1 MQVFHERT
9 FRIRHYECDAY
20 GHVNHANYVRYMQE
34 TAFDASASVGF
45 DIARYEQLGL
55 FWLVRET
62 DITYLRPLI
71 YGDSVIV
78 KTWVEDFRRV
88 HSRRAYE
95 LRCANSNELVAQ
107 ASTDWVLLSAKDNR
121 LAHIP
126 EEMVQ
131 AFVPSRETEKSP
143 PRERFPKA
151 PPPPKS
157 PFTVQKTV
165 GWRDLD
171 PAVHVN
177 NAMYLSFMEDV
188 GGQAVAHYGWAL
200 SRLLAENIGV
210 VVRRFRIEYKVPA
223 VLDDELEITTYLS
236 DVKRA
241 TAVRHYI
248 IRRPKDDVLIAR
260 AHVLNVCIDLT
271 TGLPRKF
278 PVEFLHVV
286 QDNVV

>member
-95 LRCANSNELVAQ
+95 LRCANSSELVAQ

-248 IRRPKDDVLIAR
+248 IRRPQDDILIAR
-260 AHVLNVCIDLT
+260 AYVLNVCIDLT

-278 PVEFLHVV
+278 PAEFLLAV
-286 QDNVV
+286 QDNIV

>member
-9 FRIRHYECDAY
+9 FRVRHYECDAY

-34 TAFDASASVGF
+34 TAFDASAAVGY
-45 DIARYEQLGL
+45 DIARYKQLGL

-62 DITYLRPLI
+62 DVTYLRPLT

-95 LRCANSNELVAQ
+95 LRCAASGELVAQ
-107 ASTDWVLLSAKDNR
+107 GSTDWVLLSDQDNR
-121 LAHIP
+121 LTPIP
-126 EEMVQ
+126 EEMVL
-131 AFVPSRETEKSP
+131 AFAPSGETENSP

-157 PFTVQKTV
+157 PFTIQKTV

-177 NAMYLSFMEDV
+177 NAMYLSFMEDA
-188 GGQAVAHYGWAL
+188 GGQAVAHFGSSL
-200 SRLLAENIGV
+200 SRLLAENVGI

-223 VLDDELEITTYLS
+223 LMDDELEITTYLS
-236 DVKRA
+236 DVRRA
-241 TAVRHYI
+241 TAVRHYLI
-248 IRRPKDDVLIAR
+248 HRPKDDTLIAR
-260 AHVLNVCIDLT
+260 AHVLNVCVNLQS
-271 TGLPRKF
+271 GQPRQF
-278 PVEFLHVV
+278 PIEFLRAV
-286 QDNVV
+286 QDNIV